1 MISKSAKM
9 IKSFKIEMKWA
20 IIYSLAYIIWM
31 FVEKQLGWHNESVRY
46 QPIYNLLFTPISVFL
61 YTLCLVDKKRN
72 HYKGELDWKQGI
84 ISGIVLSVL
93 ITVLNPAVLYITH
106 NHISPD
112 FFQNAIE
119 AAVGKNITLQ
129 EAQAHYNINNAISNS
144 VFEKLS
150 FGVVI
155 AAIISYFVKTK
166 KN

>member
-1 MISKSAKM
+1 M

-20 IIYSLAYIIWM
+20 IIYSFTYILWM
-31 FVEKQLGWHNESVRY
+31 YFEKQMGWHDENVRFE
-46 QPIYNLLFTPISVFL
+46 PIYNLLFTPISVFIFI
-61 YTLCLVDKKRN
+61 LCLVDKKRN
-72 HYKGELDWKQGI
+72 HYKGDLDWKQGVV
-84 ISGIVLSVL
+84 SGIVLSVL

-106 NHISPD
+106 NYISPE
-112 FFQNAIE
+112 FFENAIQ
-119 AAVGKNITLQ
+119 AAVGKNMTLN
-129 EAQAHYNINNAISNS
+129 EAKAHYNINNAISNS